1 MVTVAISGLHGAGKT
16 TVAKALAKKFG
27 LRYISAG
34 EVFRQLA
41 KERGMS
47 LEEFSRYAEKHPEID
62 RQIDER
68 TARMAKLGNVIID
81 GRIAA
86 WMAENADLKIL
97 LTVPVEVRVR
107 RIAKRERRSYRDVL
121 KETVEREKSEA
132 MRFKKFYGIDIN
144 DYSSFDIV
152 FNTEHFSKGET
163 LKLLELAV
171 GFIVKKGKE

>member
-34 EVFRQLA
+34 EVFRQFA
-41 KERGMS
+41 KEHCMS

-68 TARMAKLGNVIID
+68 TAKMAKIGDVIID
-81 GRIAA
+81 GRLAA
-86 WMAENADLKIL
+86 WMAEDADIKIL
-97 LTVPVEVRVR
+97 LTVPIEVRVR
-107 RIAKRERRSYRDVL
+107 RIAKRERRNYQEVL
-121 KETVEREKSEA
+121 RETVEREKSEA
-132 MRFKKFYGIDIN
+132 ARFKKFYGIDID

-152 FNTEHFSKGET
+152 LNTEHFSKEET
-163 LKLLELAV
+163 LKLLEFAIGL
-171 GFIVKKGKE
+171 IIKKRKI